1 MVRGMS
7 LALAGSFLVGFGGW
21 LVAGGAPVGKPAGG
35 VAVDAEKKTIVIDAK
50 VAPRKLEH
58 LKGEIYPL
66 EVIAT
71 LPYPKGKKAHETIV
85 TVDVTPSQV
94 HRAIESLGLKPGRP
108 VMGADK
114 EAPQGPEFDVFLE
127 FAGDDGEPKRVSID
141 KCMVDRKTGKAFP
154 KTVKWRFTGSKMIQT
169 DPNKKD
175 LSYGADESGTL
186 MVIFP
191 VSDSTVMQTNLTM
204 EFEKYMKLETN
215 PKVLPKEGTPV
226 KLILQSIGK

>member
-1 MVRGMS
+1 MLRGIS
-7 LALAGSFLVGFGGW
+7 IAAALLTAVLSVSGGD
-21 LVAGGAPVGKPAGG
+21 APGIK
-35 VAVDAEKKTIVIDAK
+35 VDKDKKTITIDAK

-71 LPYPKGKKAHETIV
+71 LPHPKGKKAHETIV
-85 TVDVTPSQV
+85 TVEVAPSLV
-94 HRAIESLGLKPGRP
+94 HKAIESLGLKAGAP
-108 VMGADK
+108 VLGESK
-114 EAPQGPEFDVFLE
+114 EPPQGPEFDVFLE
-127 FAGDDGEPKRVSID
+127 IVGEDGEPKKVSID

-154 KTVKWRFTGSKMIQT
+154 KTVKWRFTGSKMVQP

-175 LSYGADESGTL
+175 LAYGADESGTL

-191 VSDSTVMQTNLTM
+191 VADATVMQTNLTM